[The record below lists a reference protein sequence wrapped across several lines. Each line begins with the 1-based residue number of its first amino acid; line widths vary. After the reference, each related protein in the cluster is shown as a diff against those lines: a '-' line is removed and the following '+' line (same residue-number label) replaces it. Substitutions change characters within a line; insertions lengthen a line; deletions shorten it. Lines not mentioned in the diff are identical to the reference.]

1 MLVAAPAMSLV
12 RVGLLLLW
20 CVAVMHTT
28 GVTVATPIVGKQ
40 YLIQNPNPYFRLE
53 HPTSGGDCI
62 FQKSV
67 EGEYTFISSGNDA
80 VCALYV
86 VADPE
91 YVVEFE
97 ILRFDVSCTK
107 GGLLTVFDGWENNGE
122 YFPSQ
127 EDHPKPMDQRFAE
140 FCGPIKPW
148 KPFVTSQNVGIVLFR
163 VPTRGNYFSV
173 LVSFRKNP
181 KPCNVMLLP
190 LSESP
195 IYTLRNY
202 GRRGNCSAA
211 FIYPM
216 NFRILATSIGSQSF
230 SGSGNVEF
238 ETGLITKCRKRGV
251 RDYAEF
257 MGGTG
262 LSIDGMT
269 VIQDVCGLDS
279 LPSKKAI
286 GIPCGTTAVRLVSTG
301 RFEDSITFGYEPII
315 ERERVRL
322 CAKALMTV

>member
-1 MLVAAPAMSLV
+1 M
-12 RVGLLLLW
+12 
-20 CVAVMHTT
+20 
-28 GVTVATPIVGKQ
+28 AT
-40 YLIQNPNPYFRLE
+40 E
-53 HPTSGGDCI
+53 HKNCI

-67 EGEYTFISSGNDA
+67 EGEYTFISNGNDG

-86 VADPE
+86 ISEPDF
-91 YVVEFE
+91 VVEFE

-148 KPFVTSQNVGIVLFR
+148 KPFITSQNVGIVLFR

-202 GRRGNCSAA
+202 GRRVNCSAA

-216 NFRILATSIGSQSF
+216 NFRILATSIGSQAF

-262 LSIDGMT
+262 LGMDGMM

-279 LPSKKAI
+279 IPSKKAI
-286 GIPCGTTAVRLVSTG
+286 GIPCGTTAVRLGAGSTLRQG
-301 RFEDSITFGYEPII
+301 SHDGVTQRTKDRVKTDKDEDTQSSGSDSIYNHSTTE
-315 ERERVRL
+315 
-322 CAKALMTV
+322 AKKNKMIKRMWLKIK

>member
-1 MLVAAPAMSLV
+1 MDIV
-12 RVGLLLLW
+12 LL
-20 CVAVMHTT
+20 
-28 GVTVATPIVGKQ
+28 
-40 YLIQNPNPYFRLE
+40 
-53 HPTSGGDCI
+53 
-62 FQKSV
+62 
-67 EGEYTFISSGNDA
+67 
-80 VCALYV
+80 CALS
-86 VADPE
+86 AISAISRPQ
-91 YVVEFE
+91 
-97 ILRFDVSCTK
+97 
-107 GGLLTVFDGWENNGE
+107 VFDGWENNGE

-190 LSESP
+190 LSDSP

-238 ETGLITKCRKRGV
+238 ETGLITKRAAHCNTHRSL
-251 RDYAEF
+251 
-257 MGGTG
+257 TG
-262 LSIDGMT
+262 
-269 VIQDVCGLDS
+269 
-279 LPSKKAI
+279 KKAI